1 MLEVARRNMDTSD
14 LIRVMDDDIGV
25 SKFIA
30 ITKEDITAKG
40 KIRPVGARH
49 FAARAQLMQNLSGI
63 FNTPIGQTIAPHLSS
78 KALAK
83 LVEDTLG
90 LERFQLFRD
99 NVAVYEQAE
108 TQEAMNMTQEN
119 SDVNA
124 MTDTGPQQ

>member
-1 MLEVARRNMDTSD
+1 
-14 LIRVMDDDIGV
+14 
-25 SKFIA
+25 
-30 ITKEDITAKG
+30 
-40 KIRPVGARH
+40 
-49 FAARAQLMQNLSGI
+49 MQNLSGI